1 MKHGRSCTPYNCL
14 VDVWALGIITMELD
28 LQRQVKS
35 ADVAQQ
41 WVKELQQRKR
51 DSEITPLQQLL
62 HRFLRLDAMERF

>member
-1 MKHGRSCTPYNCL
+1 
-14 VDVWALGIITMELD
+14 MELD